1 MFDLNIRQL
10 KIDKDEN
17 GLYMIE
23 LNLDDLPR
31 DEDLVAFLNRFS
43 KTLSFLINREN
54 YDPHYGT
61 IYVDIDLFQLT
72 IATNDDRWS
81 VKDKLKAKMREMV
94 STMLEQ
100 IDACDNSLLLDFYYE
115 GLRTEL
121 EKSKFFHWFHVLEFL
136 EESELYKRKFNSER
150 LFSPEEVT
158 QIKTLAK
165 SMDSDRKRGIITG
178 VLRHTAKNREEKIFE
193 LLTDMGITS

>member
-1 MFDLNIRQL
+1 
-10 KIDKDEN
+10 
-17 GLYMIE
+17 MIE